1 MEKLKPI
8 VQNIVQELLSSN
20 DVEHQNAVTSQIAA
34 DLEGLVQKGVVER
47 SEIMR
52 EKKENSLNNLVQSM
66 INDMWPIVTDTIKES
81 IDTSNINKAAY
92 DRMVRRLIPELIQTV
107 EDAHLRK
114 VLSYP
119 VVEDEL
125 KIIIRSNNLTY
136 SEHDLADMIFGRLV
150 NKFLFL
156 RSKFS

>member
-34 DLEGLVQKGVVER
+34 DLEVLVQKCVIER

-66 INDMWPIVTDTIKES
+66 INDMWPIVTDTIKEY
-81 IDTSNINKAAY
+81 IDT
-92 DRMVRRLIPELIQTV
+92 
-107 EDAHLRK
+107 
-114 VLSYP
+114 
-119 VVEDEL
+119 
-125 KIIIRSNNLTY
+125 
-136 SEHDLADMIFGRLV
+136 
-150 NKFLFL
+150 
-156 RSKFS
+156 